1 MEVSTVSQNLSTPEP
16 RGRRF
21 SSPPYARAAEVAAL
35 FIDDTERLLDRL
47 VCESC
52 GRRGP
57 AVGPVV
63 IGQSVYI
70 ACTKCA
76 PAVEACD
83 RCGTTEG
90 VGTEGCVPLCQPCLV
105 VRVAKRD
112 FGVTPDPEATW
123 GRLVGAAHVTV
134 DCGHGY
140 CPGCAS
146 PDCQCPC
153 HQQQVTA

>member
-1 MEVSTVSQNLSTPEP
+1 MSQNVPNPES
-16 RGRRF
+16 RGRRL
-21 SSPPYARAAEVAAL
+21 SSDAYRRAVEVAAL
-35 FIDDTERLLDRL
+35 FPEPTIDLDRL
-47 VCESC
+47 RCESC
-52 GRRGP
+52 QRTGP
-57 AVGPVV
+57 DVGPVV

-70 ACTKCA
+70 ACARCA

-90 VGTEGCVPLCQPCLV
+90 VSTEGCVPLCQPCLV